1 MSSPN
6 HMDRFAVSCVVGT
19 AHGRGV
25 LANPTL
31 EVLATS
37 AMLGDVETAVE
48 YLEPKPVFGFCYN
61 ELHNV

>member
-1 MSSPN
+1 
-6 HMDRFAVSCVVGT
+6 MDGFAVSSMRWV
-19 AHGRGV
+19 AHTLGV

-48 YLEPKPVFGFCYN
+48 NLKA
-61 ELHNV
+61 